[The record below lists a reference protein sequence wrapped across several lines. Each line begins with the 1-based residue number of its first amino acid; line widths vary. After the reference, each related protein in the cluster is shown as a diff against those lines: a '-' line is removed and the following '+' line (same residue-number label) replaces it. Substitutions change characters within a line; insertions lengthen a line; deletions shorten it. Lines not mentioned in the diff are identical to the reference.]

1 MNKPTSHYPVYYQ
14 RYLDLVPS
22 DQTIFSALHEQ
33 HMDTIDLITSLDDE
47 TLQSAYAPGKWT
59 IMEVIG
65 HIMDTERILCHRAFT
80 IARGDQSVL
89 PSFSQD
95 LYVSNSRMQNR
106 KILGVVKEFSLIRA
120 NTIEMFSQFDEQMTQ
135 EIGNSNG
142 HEIIVSALAYMI
154 CGHEI
159 HHRSVIEKLYIGA
172 L

>member
-1 MNKPTSHYPVYYQ
+1 MIKPTANYPSYFQ
-14 RYLDLVPS
+14 KYLDLVPN
-22 DQTIFSALHEQ
+22 DQSIFSALHEQ

-65 HIMDTERILCHRAFT
+65 HLMDTERILCHRAFT
-80 IARGDQSVL
+80 IARGDKSVL
-89 PSFSQD
+89 PGFNQE
-95 LYVSNSRMQNR
+95 LYVSNSRMNNR

-120 NTIEMFSQFDEQMTQ
+120 NTIELFSQFDEQMTQ

-142 HEIIVSALAYMI
+142 HELIASAIPFMI

>member
-1 MNKPTSHYPVYYQ
+1 MIKPKAGFPPYFQ
-14 RYLDLVPS
+14 KYLDLVPS
-22 DQTIFSALHEQ
+22 EQSIFSALHEQ
-33 HMDTIDLITSLDDE
+33 HMDTIDLITSLDDA

-65 HIMDTERILCHRAFT
+65 HLMDTERVMCHRALT
-80 IARGDQSVL
+80 IARGDKSTI
-89 PSFSQD
+89 PGFSQES
-95 LYVSNSRMQNR
+95 YVTNSRMGMR

-120 NTIEMFSQFDEQMTQ
+120 NTIELFSQFDEQMCS

-142 HEIIVSALAYMI
+142 HELIVSAIPFMI

-172 L
+172 I

>member
-1 MNKPTSHYPVYYQ
+1 
-14 RYLDLVPS
+14 
-22 DQTIFSALHEQ
+22 
-33 HMDTIDLITSLDDE
+33 
-47 TLQSAYAPGKWT
+47 
-59 IMEVIG
+59 
-65 HIMDTERILCHRAFT
+65 
-80 IARGDQSVL
+80 
-89 PSFSQD
+89 
-95 LYVSNSRMQNR
+95 
-106 KILGVVKEFSLIRA
+106 LGVVKEFSLIRA